1 MKEKTRD
8 SPSEVASR
16 VRETQKRKKM
26 SPASKVD
33 EENCRQARNIGTLHG
48 LLRDLAQE
56 MKSFDYQLP
65 LHEID
70 DRVKEGED
78 PATLKDVLSK
88 KKDAISMK
96 LAEEY
101 DQVYQ
106 IHQKVSS
113 DIQRGLTTEILD
125 GALYTLQGYLS
136 RTVALQG
143 KYSAYL
149 ISIVNQNPEWV
160 SEDCYSLI
168 YDSLEADFPF
178 MHEKVGLWLS
188 ASGLFAILEK
198 GEKTSQLQF
207 HEHEKA
213 ALQKGFA
220 MISRVEDLLVCIMN
234 IAIKIDEDIEAVV
247 AKYVQPPGSKGKERS
262 EAELKFV
269 QDIHKM
275 LKDMTEIEDSLLGGL
290 TLNQSFSKGQILG
303 LVAFYCRCQIGSW
316 LNRELYAKSYVLSAY
331 EGKLEPVLSPL
342 QAAGCMMYFLQT
354 CNNVRRQELLHQ
366 TNAFGEKEE
375 QPNIKRGGLKA

>member
-8 SPSEVASR
+8 SPSELASR
-16 VRETQKRKKM
+16 EREKQKRQKM
-26 SPASKVD
+26 SSASKVD
-33 EENCRQARNIGTLHG
+33 EENCRQARNIGTLHA
-48 LLRDLAQE
+48 LLGDLAQE

-78 PATLKDVLSK
+78 PAILKDVLSK

-96 LAEEY
+96 LAEWY

-125 GALYTLQGYLS
+125 GALYTLQGYIS
-136 RTVALQG
+136 RTVTLQG
-143 KYSAYL
+143 KYSAHL

-160 SEDCYSLI
+160 SADSYSLI

-188 ASGLFAILEK
+188 ASGLLAVLEK

-220 MISRVEDLLVCIMN
+220 MISRVEDLLVSIMN

-247 AKYVQPPGSKGKERS
+247 AKYVQPAGSKGKERS
-262 EAELKFV
+262 EAELQFV

-303 LVAFYCRCQIGSW
+303 LVAFYCRCQIGLW
-316 LNRELYAKSYVLSAY
+316 LNRELYEKSYVLSAY

-342 QAAGCMMYFLQT
+342 QSAGCMMYFLQT

-375 QPNIKRGGLKA
+375 QPNINRGGLKA